1 MALFLFANNASS
13 VLASAISSTATVI
26 DLSPGTGA
34 LFPNPAAGQ
43 QFTLTLNDAATGLVY
58 EIVYCTARS
67 TDTLT
72 VVRGQEGTAAVS
84 WLANDRAF
92 LTATAGALGSLAPLA
107 SPALTGTPTVP
118 TAVGGTNSTQAAST
132 AFVAAN
138 FAALAGNS
146 AQQFSVAAGTVDT
159 QAAALAQVFGWKAGT
174 LSGNHTI
181 AAADG
186 GTIFAVTSASAVVT
200 LPAASTLTNQTGGVI
215 AEAACTV
222 TLASGTLEGG
232 GLQGMTSVS
241 LGVGDFLYWQA
252 GASNWRVLGAS
263 PDLISPHGAQI
274 FTSSGT
280 FTVPNGVTALETVA
294 VWGGGGSG
302 AGSVAS
308 TQAGGGG
315 QGGGLGLL
323 YNVAVVPGQTC
334 SYTIG
339 AGGAVVS
346 PGANGNAGGAS
357 SITIGSNTYSVAGG
371 GGGLANGNGGSSAG
385 APSANFT
392 FGIIGGMGGSEQ
404 GAGGTA
410 GGGSGGAAPQG
421 GQGGAASVNA
431 GDSGQ
436 FPGGGGGGS
445 GTASGTGGGA
455 GSAGAIFIKW

>member
-92 LTATAGALGSLAPLA
+92 LAATAGALGSLAPLA
-107 SPALTGTPTVP
+107 SPAFTGTPTVP
-118 TAVGGTNSTQAAST
+118 TAVGGTNTTQAAST

-138 FAALAGNS
+138 FAAIAGNS
-146 AQQFSVAAGTVDT
+146 AQQFSVAPGTVDT

-181 AAADG
+181 AAADAG
-186 GTIFAVTSASAVVT
+186 IIYAVTATSAVIT

-232 GLQGMTSVS
+232 SLQGSTSVA
-241 LGVGDFLYWQA
+241 LAVGDFLYWQA
-252 GASNWRVLGAS
+252 GASNWRVLAAS
-263 PDLISPHGAQI
+263 PHLISLHGV
-274 FTSSGT
+274 FYSTTSGSW
-280 FTVPNGVTALETVA
+280 TVPAGV
-294 VWGGGGSG
+294 
-302 AGSVAS
+302 
-308 TQAGGGG
+308 
-315 QGGGLGLL
+315 
-323 YNVAVVPGQTC
+323 
-334 SYTIG
+334 
-339 AGGAVVS
+339 
-346 PGANGNAGGAS
+346 
-357 SITIGSNTYSVAGG
+357 
-371 GGGLANGNGGSSAG
+371 
-385 APSANFT
+385 
-392 FGIIGGMGGSEQ
+392 FGVLVE
-404 GAGGTA
+404 AW
-410 GGGSGGAAPQG
+410 
-421 GQGGAASVNA
+421 
-431 GDSGQ
+431 
-436 FPGGGGGGS
+436 GGGGGGS
-445 GTASGTGGGA
+445 GNASNQIGPCGGGGAYGAAWASVTPGQVIDFTIGAGGAGGAYGGNAGGNGGATSVTGALTMTVDGGSGGQPNTGAGASGGPAPTSGVDVGVAGGDATGSAFVDTVPMGIGGMGGMGAPGRASAIFTPALGLAPGGGGGA
-455 GSAGAIFIKW
+455 GASTTAAVTGGGGGSGAIRIRW

>member
-1 MALFLFANNASS
+1 MALFLFADNASS

-92 LTATAGALGSLAPLA
+92 LAVTAGALASLAPLA
-107 SPALTGTPTVP
+107 SPALTGIPTVP
-118 TAVGGTNSTQAAST
+118 TAVGGTNTTQAAST

-222 TLASGTLEGG
+222 TLSSGTLEGG
-232 GLQGMTSVS
+232 ALQGMTSVS

-263 PDLISPHGAQI
+263 PDLISPHGAQL
-274 FTSSGT
+274 FTSSET
-280 FTVPNGVTALETVA
+280 FTAPFTGVYEVW
-294 VWGGGGSG
+294 VWGGGAGGSYGTGSSG
-302 AGSVAS
+302 AGGGFAWGRVSLTIGQRVAV
-308 TQAGGGG
+308 TVGGGG
-315 QGGGLGLL
+315 APSASNAGPSGAGGNSSFGSFFTATGATAS
-323 YNVAVVPGQTC
+323 AVVPGTPGTG
-334 SYTIG
+334 SGGILNITGGSGWDLDGSTAYSTAGGMGAMGG
-339 AGGAVVS
+339 AGGNATS
-346 PGANGNAGGAS
+346 GA
-357 SITIGSNTYSVAGG
+357 
-371 GGGLANGNGGSSAG
+371 
-385 APSANFT
+385 
-392 FGIIGGMGGSEQ
+392 E
-404 GAGGTA
+404 
-410 GGGSGGAAPQG
+410 AAQI
-421 GQGGAASVNA
+421 
-431 GDSGQ
+431 
-436 FPGGGGGGS
+436 PGGGGGAS
-445 GTASGTGGGA
+445 TYTA
-455 GSAGAIFIKW
+455 SAGAQGLVLVRW